1 MRFRVL
7 VLTVVWGLLAAALGA
22 EAEKAGKVYR
32 VALILTSSPISEMA
46 GPEPANP
53 GVRGFVRGL
62 RDLGCTKGRSLILER
77 GSAEGRFELRP
88 QVDGG
93 GLARSCS
100 GEATWGFGAR

>member
-7 VLTVVWGLLAAALGA
+7 VLTVVWGLLAAPLGA
-22 EAEKAGKVYR
+22 ETEKVYR

-53 GVRGFVRGL
+53 GVRGFLRGL
-62 RDLGCTKGRSLILER
+62 RELGCTKGRSLILER
-77 GSAEGRFELRP
+77 RSAEGRFELRP

-100 GEATWGFGAR
+100 GEATWGFEAR